1 MVLRLS
7 LLESEEQ
14 ALPRPGWLA
23 PRPMDGPPHSEARSP
38 TRQDKR
44 RRLVSLA
51 VFSLYFSGSGQ
62 KLYQFGQGVES
73 TLIEVTFTRSSAPDR
88 VRKPFAAT
96 FWPVQP
102 AGAP

>member
-1 MVLRLS
+1 MVLRSL
-7 LLESEEQ
+7 LLESDEQ
-14 ALPRPGWLA
+14 ALPRPGRLA
-23 PRPMDGPPHSEARSP
+23 PTPMDGPPRSQARSP

-51 VFSLYFSGSGQ
+51 AFSLYSQGLGQ

-88 VRKPFAAT
+88 VKKPFVAT
-96 FWPVQP
+96 FWPLQP

>member
-14 ALPRPGWLA
+14 ALPRPGRPA
-23 PRPMDGPPHSEARSP
+23 PTPTDDPPRSEARSP

-51 VFSLYFSGSGQ
+51 IFSLYFSGLGP

-88 VRKPFAAT
+88 VKKPFVAT